1 MENIE
6 NYFYDKNNE
15 TYQKTVKIF
24 KNILEELSDDLNDF
38 EYFNGVRKNSNNND
52 INNFLLDLLDDKCNY
67 VYNIIEED
75 IKDKRIVISRHS
87 DICMGI
93 IMDKDCNINIT
104 LGGIML
110 YEKIFCKKDEIVY
123 FDNPVLLIS
132 CQYYEFRII
141 LPDNQNEKNKKIKF
155 IHLYLENESRKFITQ
170 NNICLENTIYSKNYC
185 SNISEKIL
193 LNNDEK
199 LFNFRFFNPNSNQYN
214 KKKRIMERT
223 EKYKLELIK
232 KCWHPKR
239 VQDWCLSLDEL
250 ELFK

>member
-1 MENIE
+1 MEDIE
-6 NYFYDKNNE
+6 NYFYNKNNE
-15 TYQKTVKIF
+15 TYQKTVSIF
-24 KNILEELSDDLNDF
+24 ENILENTNDNLNDF
-38 EYFNGVRKNSNNND
+38 EYFNGVKKNSNDSDTNK
-52 INNFLLDLLDDKCNY
+52 FLLDLLDVKCNY

-75 IKDKRIVISRHS
+75 IKDKRIVISRRS

-93 IMDKDCNINIT
+93 IMDNDCYINIT
-104 LGGIML
+104 FGGSVL

-123 FDNPVLLIS
+123 FDNPLLLIS

-155 IHLYLENESRKFITQ
+155 IHLYLENESRKFIAQ

-199 LFNFRFFNPNSNQYN
+199 IHDFRFFNPNSNQYN
-214 KKKRIMERT
+214 KKKRIIERT
-223 EKYKLELIK
+223 EKYKFELIE
-232 KCWHPKR
+232 KCWHPIRFK
-239 VQDWCLSLDEL
+239 DWCLSLDEL
-250 ELFK
+250 KLIE